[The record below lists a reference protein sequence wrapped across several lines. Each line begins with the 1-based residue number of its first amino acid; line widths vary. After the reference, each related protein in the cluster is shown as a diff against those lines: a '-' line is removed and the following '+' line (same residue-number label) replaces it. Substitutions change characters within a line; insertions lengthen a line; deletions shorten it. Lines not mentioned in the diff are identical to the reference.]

1 MCRICCG
8 VVQFVMTLALF
19 LITLILGIVIISTDY
34 QQETSKWLAA
44 ILFTTSI
51 GAFANELEDTIL
63 PLLNY
68 LFGLSEVMIAHF
80 KYMNAFLTQFS
91 EHLLSYL
98 FLMYAISSFEKF
110 TARQKK
116 YATILLFIIPLISF
130 LCLPVMRNLEKK
142 RQNLY
147 EYYYGVLTIWS
158 VPYII
163 FGIIILIASYTNEKR
178 VAQKKH
184 KRISLIIIIP
194 IAVSIIINVLI
205 LRAMGIRE
213 AWRIN
218 SLIVIVLFLIF
229 LIFAFKYG
237 VMGIKLRSERQ
248 NFLINLNAISQGTAL
263 FNHTLKNEVTK
274 ISMSSNN
281 LRYSLDGDSLDL
293 ENALTSLDIIDYSL
307 EYLQAMTKRI
317 HEFAEDIK
325 LIGSKNLLSDLVAK
339 AVLNQKLIID
349 KKSISIEE
357 YYNYNI
363 YINCDR
369 EFITEVMIN
378 VIKNACEAVDHGG
391 NIKIQLVGTPKRLS
405 LLITDNGPGISNEYL
420 SRIFEPF
427 FTTKKTHES
436 FGLGLSFC
444 YKVMQKH
451 GGDIQISSI
460 EGVGT
465 TVKLMFPSF
474 RIVTFDN
481 NLSDME

>member
-1 MCRICCG
+1 
-8 VVQFVMTLALF
+8 MTLALF
-19 LITLILGIVIISTDY
+19 LITLILGIVIISTDH
-34 QQETSKWLAA
+34 QQETSKWSAA

-63 PLLNY
+63 PLLNNS
-68 LFGLSEVMIAHF
+68 FGLSKVMIDHF

-98 FLMYAISSFEKF
+98 FLMYCISSFDQF
-110 TARQKK
+110 TSRLKK
-116 YATILLFIIPLISF
+116 NAMLLLFIVPLISF
-130 LCLPVMRNLEKK
+130 FYLPIMRNFEKK
-142 RQNLY
+142 QLNIY
-147 EYYYGVLTIWS
+147 EYYYRVLTIWS

-163 FGIIILIASYTNEKR
+163 IGIIILITAYKNEKR

-184 KRISLIIIIP
+184 KWISMVIIIP
-194 IAVSIIINVLI
+194 VAVSIIVNVLI
-205 LRAMGIRE
+205 LQALGIRG

-218 SLIVIVLFLIF
+218 GVIVIILFLMF

-263 FNHTLKNEVTK
+263 FNHTLKNEVSK
-274 ISMSSNN
+274 ISISSSDIRYN
-281 LRYSLDGDSLDL
+281 LEGERLDL
-293 ENALTSLDIIDYSL
+293 ENVLNSLDIIDYSL

-325 LIGSKNLLSDLVAK
+325 LIGSKNLLSDLVVR
-339 AVLNQKLIID
+339 AVLNLKLIID
-349 KKSISIEE
+349 KKNISIEE

-363 YINCDR
+363 YIDCDR
-369 EFITEVMIN
+369 DFITEVLIN
-378 VIKNACEAVDHGG
+378 IIKNACEAVETGG
-391 NIKIQLVGTPKRLS
+391 NIKIQLVGTPKILS
-405 LLITDNGPGISNEYL
+405 LLITDNGQGISNEYL

-451 GGDIQISSI
+451 GGDIEISSV
-460 EGVGT
+460 EGVGA
-465 TVKLMFPSF
+465 TVRLIFPGF
-474 RIVTFDN
+474 RIVTFDD
-481 NLSDME
+481 NLPHME